1 MRDTAYT
8 REVTDWDRY
17 HQRVRVSQRFLW
29 TIWRAYAGL
38 LRGIGFDGS
47 IKIIELGCGT
57 GYHTL
62 QMTKLYP
69 VTKVTLVDF
78 NASVIEDT
86 EKRLS
91 CLKCEK
97 EFLLRDLFN
106 FELGEKYDIVHSQG
120 LLEHYTPEEQ
130 QKLICLHRDL
140 LTPNGIAVILVPTPS
155 LPYRLWR
162 GLLEKLHLWIY
173 PDETAISR
181 EEFTTALESNGLE
194 ILKMRKCHLLELG
207 AVCRRSAQGG

>member
-38 LRGIGFDGS
+38 LRGIGFDGPV
-47 IKIIELGCGT
+47 KIIELGCGT

-78 NASVIEDT
+78 NAGVIEDT

-91 CLKCEK
+91 CLKC
-97 EFLLRDLFN
+97 
-106 FELGEKYDIVHSQG
+106 EKYDIVHSQG

-155 LPYRLWR
+155 LLYRLWR
-162 GLLEKLHLWIY
+162 GLLEELHLWIY

-181 EEFTTALESNGLE
+181 EEFTIALESNGLE
-194 ILKMRKCHLLELG
+194 ILKMRKCHLLRLG